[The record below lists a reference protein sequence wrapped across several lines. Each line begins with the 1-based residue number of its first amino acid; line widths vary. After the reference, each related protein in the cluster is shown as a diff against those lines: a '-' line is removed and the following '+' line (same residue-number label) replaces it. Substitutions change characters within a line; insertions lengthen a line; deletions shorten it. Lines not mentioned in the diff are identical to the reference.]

1 MYRYY
6 NQDMINE
13 YLFYISTFGFADR
26 DSFGML
32 ALRKLKRGTFQHSHT
47 INYS

>member
-1 MYRYY
+1 MYSYY

-13 YLFYISTFGFADR
+13 YLFYISTVGFADR
-26 DSFGML
+26 GSFGML